1 MVQGGS
7 QITNSHAGGVAG
19 MGTITGNGDVTVSA
33 ASISNVQGGQLSGAS
48 LHVQG
53 GALDNSGGT
62 LGNVANSSGDV
73 NVTTTGAITNTNGQ
87 ISSTHDL
94 SIAAATLQGGGTYS
108 ATHDANVHLQGDYTV
123 ASDTQFNVGHDL
135 AFTLP
140 GTFTN
145 NASLQSVN
153 TLSVDAG
160 NIVNA
165 GALTA
170 GGLLHTQS
178 TNLTNT
184 GALVGASASLNATN
198 TISNLG
204 PTALIGASDSNG
216 TLDIL
221 AHDMAGGKDASGSYT
236 NAALVNNVSALIQS
250 DGDMELHA
258 YRSSPWRTMEQQL
271 SEDHVL
277 RGQRDSDDRD

>member
-1 MVQGGS
+1 
-7 QITNSHAGGVAG
+7 
-19 MGTITGNGDVTVSA
+19 
-33 ASISNVQGGQLSGAS
+33 
-48 LHVQG
+48 
-53 GALDNSGGT
+53 
-62 LGNVANSSGDV
+62 
-73 NVTTTGAITNTNGQ
+73 
-87 ISSTHDL
+87 
-94 SIAAATLQGGGTYS
+94 AAATLQGGGTYS
-108 ATHDANVHLQGDYTV
+108 ATHDANVHLQGDYTA

-165 GALTA
+165 GTLTA

-178 TNLTNT
+178 TNLINT

-198 TISNLG
+198 MIVNLG
-204 PTALIGASDSNG
+204 STALIGASDSNG

-221 AHDMAGGKDASGSYT
+221 ARDIENRDDTTATDSMATAAIFGMGKVVLAGGKDASGSYT
-236 NAALVNNVSALIQS
+236 NAALVNNVSAL
-250 DGDMELHA
+250 
-258 YRSSPWRTMEQQL
+258 
-271 SEDHVL
+271 
-277 RGQRDSDDRD
+277 